1 MNTNT
6 WVPIV
11 SSIGGIILGS
21 ILTFMIVRWQ
31 QQHKEISYKIES
43 IPIFTRTRKDVL
55 PPDVQILYHGDE
67 VWDLYSF
74 KIAIRNTGNTV
85 LTNLPI
91 IVELGQNAR
100 ILNLSTLIPEG
111 VEIGNL
117 TEDELTDSNKAQI
130 KLDFFNR
137 GDQIELGVIGA
148 ENLPV
153 ICKIRAPMPGL
164 RCKERSQL
172 LNTREYLRIA
182 LELFSQIR
190 PFSFVPFIIPI
201 PSKRGK

>member
-1 MNTNT
+1 MD
-6 WVPIV
+6 WDIWGIIIGLIG
-11 SSIGGIILGS
+11 SGFIGGLLVY
-21 ILTFMIVRWQ
+21 LTIRWQ
-31 QQHKEISYKIES
+31 RQRKEISYKIES
-43 IPIFTRTRKDVL
+43 IPIFTRTREEML

-85 LTNLPI
+85 LNNLPI
-91 IVELGQNAR
+91 IVELGQEAR
-100 ILNLSTLIPEG
+100 ILNLSTVIPEG

-130 KLDFFNR
+130 KLEFFNR

-148 ENLPV
+148 ENLPL

-172 LNTREYLRIA
+172 LNTRESLRIA
-182 LELFSQIR
+182 LELFLKIR
-190 PFSFVPFIIPI
+190 PFPFVSFIIPI